1 MLSDIINDI
10 TLNIAI
16 AIDELAMTFNPPAE
30 IKAQHTEN
38 KHNVGMAKKKLADTR
53 SKARSA
59 LYAQSVVH
67 AAERLKLQ
75 EKQTFERETLKDQVD
90 EQIDL
95 AKAHVTET
103 KSVAKDKMTAVKAT
117 IRSRFAN
124 ASLELVNA
132 AA

>member
-30 IKAQHTEN
+30 IKAQHAEN
-38 KHNVGMAKKKLADTR
+38 KHNINIAKKNLADTR
-53 SKARSA
+53 SKARAA
-59 LYAQSVVH
+59 LYTQSIVH

-95 AKAHVTET
+95 AKAQVTET
-103 KSVAKDKMTAVKAT
+103 KSVAKDKMTAVKAAM
-117 IRSRFAN
+117 RSRYLSA
-124 ASLELVNA
+124 ASGELA
-132 AA
+132 